1 MRHILP
7 AAVMML
13 MVSVGM
19 SLSPR
24 QLLENWRRLS
34 PSLWLRLVLA
44 TFLIPPL
51 LALGLGHLLAL
62 GTAATAGLF
71 LVAIAPGAPL
81 MTRGVAKKGFD
92 MQIAASYQVW
102 GALLTPIMVPLLLA
116 GGGALYGRDIWVPPL
131 TLLGVIAKQQFLPL
145 VGGMLLVRVLPAF
158 SGRIQRGLN
167 LVGNALL
174 TLALIGLLYKMGPAL
189 AKVSPLVALAAVALA
204 AACLL
209 SVRLLLGNDS
219 STVQTLSI
227 SNTNRHVGLAL
238 LLAGQQMRD
247 PRPVPAIAAYAI
259 AAAIVMLVYSKCV
272 RRANAS
278 SVAA

>member
-1 MRHILP
+1 
-7 AAVMML
+7 MML